1 MKEFTEDEKVI
12 AMHINKKYKWIA
24 RNSSGSLIIC
34 TRKPIKY
41 EKSWCVGRIDEYNS
55 ITEFEH
61 IFKSIRWEDDKPT
74 LIKDIYDPQIL
85 DDVERKYIKMVL
97 RPFHDEVEYVE
108 KLEDYLIDGRTCGK
122 QYLFIKLYDGTLT
135 FPDFDAGKMYI
146 GMELSKKYTLK
157 ELGITYG
164 GKINE

>member
-1 MKEFTEDEKVI
+1 MKEFSEDEKAI
-12 AMHINKKYKWIA
+12 ARSISKKYKWIA
-24 RNSSGSLIIC
+24 RNKSGSLIIYTC
-34 TRKPIKY
+34 KPIKC
-41 EKSWCVGRIDEYNS
+41 ERLWFVDKIGKFNS

-74 LIKDIYDPQIL
+74 RISDIYNPQIL

-97 RPFHDEVEYVE
+97 RPFHDEVEYAE
-108 KLEDYLIDGRTCGK
+108 KLEDYLIDGHTCGK

-135 FPDFDAGKMYI
+135 FPDFNAGKMYT

-157 ELGITYG
+157 ELGITYKEG
-164 GKINE
+164 ENE